1 MKSYLIFAIVLT
13 VAYIIYYAVII
24 AQELYGKKRE
34 EKTEEEVFDLDPS
47 EEESVAVTE
56 SDTGFSVGGEQYETE
71 GSTSTEEHQ
80 EPETAPQTETP
91 EEKLQRLKAKAEERM
106 EETEPYLSDAFTT
119 EEMYKAMVSG
129 GHIDNRPDLAWKPIR
144 DKL

>member
-71 GSTSTEEHQ
+71 GSTTTEELQ
-80 EPETAPQTETP
+80 EPETAPPTETP

-129 GHIDNRPDLAWKPIR
+129 GHIDNRPALAWKPIR

>member
-13 VAYIIYYAVII
+13 VAYIIYYAIII

-71 GSTSTEEHQ
+71 GSTATEEQQ
-80 EPETAPQTETP
+80 ESETAPQTETP

>member
-1 MKSYLIFAIVLT
+1 MESYLIFAIVLT

-71 GSTSTEEHQ
+71 GSTATEEQQ
-80 EPETAPQTETP
+80 EPKTAPPTETP

-129 GHIDNRPDLAWKPIR
+129 GHIDNRPALAWKPIR

>member
-1 MKSYLIFAIVLT
+1 MESYLIFAIVLT

-71 GSTSTEEHQ
+71 GSTATEEQQ
-80 EPETAPQTETP
+80 EPETAPPTETP
-91 EEKLQRLKAKAEERM
+91 EEKLQRLKAKA
-106 EETEPYLSDAFTT
+106 
-119 EEMYKAMVSG
+119 
-129 GHIDNRPDLAWKPIR
+129 
-144 DKL
+144 

>member
-1 MKSYLIFAIVLT
+1 MESYLIFAIVLT

-34 EKTEEEVFDLDPS
+34 EKTEEEVFDLNPS

-71 GSTSTEEHQ
+71 GSTATEEQ
-80 EPETAPQTETP
+80 KEPETAPPTETP

-129 GHIDNRPDLAWKPIR
+129 GHIDNRPALAWKPIR

>member
-56 SDTGFSVGGEQYETE
+56 SETGFSVGSEQYETE
-71 GSTSTEEHQ
+71 GSTATEEQQ
-80 EPETAPQTETP
+80 EPKTAPPTETP

-129 GHIDNRPDLAWKPIR
+129 GHIDNRPALAWKPIR

>member
-1 MKSYLIFAIVLT
+1 MESYLIFAIVLT

-71 GSTSTEEHQ
+71 GSTTTEEQQ
-80 EPETAPQTETP
+80 EPKTAPPTETP

-129 GHIDNRPDLAWKPIR
+129 GHIDNRPALAWKPIR

>member
-71 GSTSTEEHQ
+71 GSTATEEHQ

-129 GHIDNRPDLAWKPIR
+129 GHIENRPDLAWKPIR

>member
-71 GSTSTEEHQ
+71 GSTTTEEQQ
-80 EPETAPQTETP
+80 EPKTAPPTETP

-129 GHIDNRPDLAWKPIR
+129 GHIDNRPALAWKPIR

>member
-71 GSTSTEEHQ
+71 GSTATEEQQ
-80 EPETAPQTETP
+80 ESETAPQTETP

>member
-71 GSTSTEEHQ
+71 GSTATEEQQ
-80 EPETAPQTETP
+80 ESETAPQTETP

-129 GHIDNRPDLAWKPIR
+129 GHIENRPDLAWKPIR

>member
-71 GSTSTEEHQ
+71 GSTATEEQQ

-106 EETEPYLSDAFTT
+106 EETEPYLSNAFTT

>member
-71 GSTSTEEHQ
+71 GSTATEEQQ
-80 EPETAPQTETP
+80 EPEIAPQTETP

>member
-13 VAYIIYYAVII
+13 VAYIIYYAIII

-34 EKTEEEVFDLDPS
+34 EKTEEEEFDLDPS

-71 GSTSTEEHQ
+71 GSTATEEQQ
-80 EPETAPQTETP
+80 ESETAPQTETP

>member
-24 AQELYGKKRE
+24 AKELYGKKRE

-71 GSTSTEEHQ
+71 GSTATEEQQ
-80 EPETAPQTETP
+80 ESETAPQTETP
-91 EEKLQRLKAKAEERM
+91 EEKLQFQKAKAEERM

-129 GHIDNRPDLAWKPIR
+129 GHIENRPDLAWKPIR

>member
-24 AQELYGKKRE
+24 AQELYGKKGE

-56 SDTGFSVGGEQYETE
+56 SDTGFSVGSEQYETE
-71 GSTSTEEHQ
+71 GSTATEEQQ
-80 EPETAPQTETP
+80 EPETAPPTETP

-129 GHIDNRPDLAWKPIR
+129 GHIDNRPALAWKPIR

>member
-71 GSTSTEEHQ
+71 GSTAIEEQQ
-80 EPETAPQTETP
+80 ESETAPQTETP
-91 EEKLQRLKAKAEERM
+91 EEKLQRLKAKAEEKM

>member
-1 MKSYLIFAIVLT
+1 MLSKHYSNKI
-13 VAYIIYYAVII
+13 
-24 AQELYGKKRE
+24 
-34 EKTEEEVFDLDPS
+34 P
-47 EEESVAVTE
+47 
-56 SDTGFSVGGEQYETE
+56 
-71 GSTSTEEHQ
+71 
-80 EPETAPQTETP
+80 PQTETP

>member
-71 GSTSTEEHQ
+71 GSTAIEEQQ
-80 EPETAPQTETP
+80 ESETAPQTETP

>member
-71 GSTSTEEHQ
+71 GSTTTEEQQ
-80 EPETAPQTETP
+80 ELETAPPTETP